1 MMFSFYCFR
10 EYMLLIILINRK
22 KFRSRV
28 QDLNCTIIGSSLN
41 IWIFYQYVLSIET
54 FHLLKANII
63 FLYVEKI
70 QANFRKNVV
79 HSIHLFLILKL

>member
-1 MMFSFYCFR
+1 
-10 EYMLLIILINRK
+10 MLLIILINRK

-28 QDLNCTIIGSSLN
+28 QDLNCTTFGLYNIGSSLN